1 MPQEKNI
8 LVNRGIPLRRS
19 PSLNLGPGGSIPNG
33 SGFGGMSGTA
43 YSDLGPDTIDYANEW
58 LIESNTDTEKV
69 YRENIKNLKHIT
81 DAELSQTRETARK
94 MLPLGVDANNI
105 EARTLTLHLSKARAD
120 HQEQVTI
127 ANRYYGHDPLTH
139 KGRDPFYKGFDAPDR
154 ISQGEYY
161 KAVGKW
167 NISYAAAYE
176 AKFLA
181 EQIKLLEAR
190 LVIQNKVVAE
200 ANARTAAA
208 AQAKAQAEAKRVA
221 EERTRLAAEAQRKAA
236 AEKAAAQAKAQ
247 ADARR
252 IAEELARKAA
262 EAEAKRV
269 AEERARLAAEVQR
282 KAAIEAAAQ
291 AKAQAD
297 RQRTAA
303 IKARK
308 AAKAEAKRNAKRRR
322 IAAKAAQRQAEIPE
336 ARKPVLAA
344 TTRPVLASAAIAP
357 ALSVIGGSFAADQVI
372 ALAITNALRAAAAA
386 VIDTLITLAGP
397 AAAGIT
403 ALVYTSE
410 LGNGDLYVLSVPLSE
425 LAPDNTDDLHAI
437 ATSGG
442 ETHLPVALGSR
453 TIANKTEFIVAATP
467 ADSTLAKVPVRLATF
482 DPQENIYKSHSQ
494 DAESIGIT
502 WTPVVTTDNVSTSLP
517 ASIPDVIHYSG
528 AILEIKAG
536 RLDTHPELDRY
547 SFGGFVTVFPVE
559 SGIAP
564 LYTVFSNP
572 YEGATTKGEHSG
584 RDFNPDKAGGP
595 IIDLDWR
602 TATVTREGIDAV
614 KLHIVRLD
622 QSDANDVMIE
632 RLEKIHRG
640 ESAAVD
646 VDKRFYTHELREL
659 ERFRALGLADNFIP
673 GNGSVEWNNAH
684 TATLEDYKLGSSES
698 LLYSSEALLAAEKQI
713 EQVYELTL
721 KGKL

>member
-1 MPQEKNI
+1 
-8 LVNRGIPLRRS
+8 
-19 PSLNLGPGGSIPNG
+19 
-33 SGFGGMSGTA
+33 MSGSA

-69 YRENIKNLKHIT
+69 YRENIKNLKPIT

-94 MLPLGVDANNI
+94 MFPLGVDANDI
-105 EARTLTLHLSKARAD
+105 EARTLNLQLSKARAD

-139 KGRDPFYKGFDAPDR
+139 KGRDPYYKGFDAPDR
-154 ISQGEYY
+154 ITQGEYY
-161 KAVGKW
+161 KAVRRW

-181 EQIKLLEAR
+181 EQIKLLETR
-190 LVIQNKVVAE
+190 LVIQNKAVAE
-200 ANARTAAA
+200 ASARTAAA
-208 AQAKAQAEAKRVA
+208 AQAKALAEAKRVA
-221 EERTRLAAEAQRKAA
+221 EERARLAAEAQRKAA
-236 AEKAAAQAKAQ
+236 AEKAAQAKAQ

-252 IAEELARKAA
+252 MTEELARKAA

-269 AEERARLAAEVQR
+269 AEEQARLAAEVQR
-282 KAAIEAAAQ
+282 KAATEAAAQ

-297 RQRTAA
+297 RQRAAA

-322 IAAKAAQRQAEIPE
+322 LAARAAQRQAEIPG

-344 TTRPVLASAAIAP
+344 TTRPVLAPAAVVGP
-357 ALSVIGGSFAADQVI
+357 ALSIIGGSFAADQVI
-372 ALAITNALRAAAAA
+372 ALAITHALRAAATTVIETLVA
-386 VIDTLITLAGP
+386 VAGP

-437 ATSGG
+437 AASGG
-442 ETHLPVALGSR
+442 EIHLPVALGSR
-453 TIANKTEFIVAATP
+453 KVVNSTEFIVAATP

-494 DAESIGIT
+494 EAESIGIT
-502 WTPVVTTDNVSTSLP
+502 WSPIVTPDNASTSLP
-517 ASIPDVIHYSG
+517 ASAPDVIHYSG
-528 AILEIKAG
+528 AILEVKAG

-564 LYTVFSNP
+564 LYTVFSTP

-584 RDFNPDKAGGP
+584 RDFNPDMAGGP
-595 IIDLDWR
+595 VIDLDWR
-602 TATVTREGIDAV
+602 TATVTQEGIDAV
-614 KLHIVRLD
+614 KLHIARLNP
-622 QSDANDVMIE
+622 SDANGVMIE
-632 RLEKIHRG
+632 RLENILNGDIDITDIDR
-640 ESAAVD
+640 
-646 VDKRFYTHELREL
+646 RYYTHETREL
-659 ERFRALGLADNFIP
+659 ERFRALGLGDDFVPAENSP
-673 GNGSVEWNNAH
+673 YWNNAH
-684 TATLEDYKLGSSES
+684 TATLEDYKVQDRES
-698 LLYSSEALLAAEKQI
+698 LLYTADALTKAALQDEKEYQ
-713 EQVYELTL
+713 QLL
-721 KGKL
+721 KEMSQ

>member
-58 LIESNTDTEKV
+58 LIESNTDTEKI

-200 ANARTAAA
+200 ASARTA
-208 AQAKAQAEAKRVA
+208 
-221 EERTRLAAEAQRKAA
+221 
-236 AEKAAAQAKAQ
+236 
-247 ADARR
+247 
-252 IAEELARKAA
+252 
-262 EAEAKRV
+262 
-269 AEERARLAAEVQR
+269 
-282 KAAIEAAAQ
+282 AAAQ

-437 ATSGG
+437 ATSRG

-517 ASIPDVIHYSG
+517 ASIPDVIHYNG

-602 TATVTREGIDAV
+602 TATVTREGIDTI
-614 KLHIVRLD
+614 KLHIARLSP
-622 QSDANDVMIE
+622 SDANGVMIK
-632 RLEKIHRG
+632 RLENILSG
-640 ESAAVD
+640 DID
-646 VDKRFYTHELREL
+646 VTDTDLRYYTHEIREL
-659 ERFRALGLADNFIP
+659 ERFRNLGLRDDFVP
-673 GNGSVEWNNAH
+673 TDDSSYWNNAH
-684 TATLEDYKLGSSES
+684 TATLEDYKIQDRAS
-698 LLYSSEALLAAEKQI
+698 LLYTTDALAKADLLDERDYKKM
-713 EQVYELTL
+713 L
-721 KGKL
+721 KEMGQ

>member
-58 LIESNTDTEKV
+58 LIESNTDTEKI

-200 ANARTAAA
+200 ASARTA
-208 AQAKAQAEAKRVA
+208 
-221 EERTRLAAEAQRKAA
+221 
-236 AEKAAAQAKAQ
+236 
-247 ADARR
+247 
-252 IAEELARKAA
+252 
-262 EAEAKRV
+262 
-269 AEERARLAAEVQR
+269 
-282 KAAIEAAAQ
+282 AAAQ

-437 ATSGG
+437 ATSRG

-467 ADSTLAKVPVRLATF
+467 ADSTLARVPVRLATF

-602 TATVTREGIDAV
+602 TATVTREGIDTI
-614 KLHIVRLD
+614 KLHIARLSP
-622 QSDANDVMIE
+622 SDANGVMIK
-632 RLEKIHRG
+632 RLENILSG
-640 ESAAVD
+640 DID
-646 VDKRFYTHELREL
+646 VTDTDLRYYTHEIREL
-659 ERFRALGLADNFIP
+659 ERFRNLGLRDDFVP
-673 GNGSVEWNNAH
+673 TDDSSYWNNAH
-684 TATLEDYKLGSSES
+684 TATLEDYKIQDRAS
-698 LLYSSEALLAAEKQI
+698 LLYTTDALAKADLQDERDYKKM
-713 EQVYELTL
+713 L
-721 KGKL
+721 KEMGQ

>member
-58 LIESNTDTEKV
+58 LIESNTDTEKI

-200 ANARTAAA
+200 ASARTA
-208 AQAKAQAEAKRVA
+208 
-221 EERTRLAAEAQRKAA
+221 
-236 AEKAAAQAKAQ
+236 
-247 ADARR
+247 
-252 IAEELARKAA
+252 
-262 EAEAKRV
+262 
-269 AEERARLAAEVQR
+269 
-282 KAAIEAAAQ
+282 AAAQ

-517 ASIPDVIHYSG
+517 ASIPDVIHYNG

-602 TATVTREGIDAV
+602 TATVTREGIDTI
-614 KLHIVRLD
+614 KLHIARLSP
-622 QSDANDVMIE
+622 SDANGVMIK
-632 RLEKIHRG
+632 RLENILSG
-640 ESAAVD
+640 DID
-646 VDKRFYTHELREL
+646 VTDTDLRYYTHEIREL
-659 ERFRALGLADNFIP
+659 ERFRNLGLRDDFVP
-673 GNGSVEWNNAH
+673 TDDSSYWNNAH
-684 TATLEDYKLGSSES
+684 TATLEDYKIQDRAS
-698 LLYSSEALLAAEKQI
+698 LLYTTDALAKADLQDERDYKKM
-713 EQVYELTL
+713 L
-721 KGKL
+721 KEMGQ

>member
-58 LIESNTDTEKV
+58 LIESNTDTEKI

-200 ANARTAAA
+200 ASARTA
-208 AQAKAQAEAKRVA
+208 
-221 EERTRLAAEAQRKAA
+221 
-236 AEKAAAQAKAQ
+236 
-247 ADARR
+247 
-252 IAEELARKAA
+252 
-262 EAEAKRV
+262 
-269 AEERARLAAEVQR
+269 
-282 KAAIEAAAQ
+282 AAAQ

-437 ATSGG
+437 ATSRG

-602 TATVTREGIDAV
+602 TATVTREGIDTI
-614 KLHIVRLD
+614 KLHIARLSP
-622 QSDANDVMIE
+622 SDANGVMIK
-632 RLEKIHRG
+632 RLENILSGDIDITDTDLRY
-640 ESAAVD
+640 
-646 VDKRFYTHELREL
+646 YTHEIREL
-659 ERFRALGLADNFIP
+659 ERFRNLGLRDDFVP
-673 GNGSVEWNNAH
+673 TDDSSYWNNAH
-684 TATLEDYKLGSSES
+684 TATLEDYKIQDRAS
-698 LLYSSEALLAAEKQI
+698 LLYTTDALAKADLQDERDYKKM
-713 EQVYELTL
+713 L
-721 KGKL
+721 KEMGQ

>member
-1 MPQEKNI
+1 
-8 LVNRGIPLRRS
+8 
-19 PSLNLGPGGSIPNG
+19 
-33 SGFGGMSGTA
+33 MSGTA

-58 LIESNTDTEKV
+58 LIESNTDTEKI

-200 ANARTAAA
+200 ASARTA
-208 AQAKAQAEAKRVA
+208 
-221 EERTRLAAEAQRKAA
+221 
-236 AEKAAAQAKAQ
+236 
-247 ADARR
+247 
-252 IAEELARKAA
+252 
-262 EAEAKRV
+262 
-269 AEERARLAAEVQR
+269 
-282 KAAIEAAAQ
+282 AAAQ

-437 ATSGG
+437 ATSRG

-602 TATVTREGIDAV
+602 TATVTREGIDTI
-614 KLHIVRLD
+614 KLHIARLSP
-622 QSDANDVMIE
+622 SDANGVMIK
-632 RLEKIHRG
+632 RLENILSGDIDITDTDLRY
-640 ESAAVD
+640 
-646 VDKRFYTHELREL
+646 YTHEIREL
-659 ERFRALGLADNFIP
+659 ERFRNLGLRDDFVP
-673 GNGSVEWNNAH
+673 TDDSSYWNNAH
-684 TATLEDYKLGSSES
+684 TATLEDYKIQDRAS
-698 LLYSSEALLAAEKQI
+698 LLYTTDALAKADLQDERDYKKM
-713 EQVYELTL
+713 L
-721 KGKL
+721 KEMGQ

>member
-8 LVNRGIPLRRS
+8 LINRGIPLRRS

-58 LIESNTDTEKV
+58 LIESNTDTEKI

-190 LVIQNKVVAE
+190 LVIQNKVVVE
-200 ANARTAAA
+200 ASARTA
-208 AQAKAQAEAKRVA
+208 
-221 EERTRLAAEAQRKAA
+221 
-236 AEKAAAQAKAQ
+236 
-247 ADARR
+247 
-252 IAEELARKAA
+252 
-262 EAEAKRV
+262 
-269 AEERARLAAEVQR
+269 
-282 KAAIEAAAQ
+282 AAAQ

-437 ATSGG
+437 ATSRG

-602 TATVTREGIDAV
+602 TATVTREGIDTI
-614 KLHIVRLD
+614 KLHIARLSP
-622 QSDANDVMIE
+622 SDANGVMIK
-632 RLEKIHRG
+632 RLENILSG
-640 ESAAVD
+640 DID
-646 VDKRFYTHELREL
+646 VTDTDLRYYTHEIREL
-659 ERFRALGLADNFIP
+659 ERFRNLGLRDDFVP
-673 GNGSVEWNNAH
+673 TDDSSYWNNAH
-684 TATLEDYKLGSSES
+684 TATLEDYKIQDRAS
-698 LLYSSEALLAAEKQI
+698 LLYTTDALAKADLQDERDYKKM
-713 EQVYELTL
+713 L
-721 KGKL
+721 KEMGQ

>member
-58 LIESNTDTEKV
+58 LIESNTDTEKI

-200 ANARTAAA
+200 ASARTA
-208 AQAKAQAEAKRVA
+208 
-221 EERTRLAAEAQRKAA
+221 
-236 AEKAAAQAKAQ
+236 
-247 ADARR
+247 
-252 IAEELARKAA
+252 
-262 EAEAKRV
+262 
-269 AEERARLAAEVQR
+269 
-282 KAAIEAAAQ
+282 AAAQ

-437 ATSGG
+437 ATSRG

-602 TATVTREGIDAV
+602 TATVTREGIDTI
-614 KLHIVRLD
+614 KLHIARLSP
-622 QSDANDVMIE
+622 SDANGVMIK
-632 RLEKIHRG
+632 RLENILSG
-640 ESAAVD
+640 DID
-646 VDKRFYTHELREL
+646 VTDTDLRYYTHEIREL
-659 ERFRALGLADNFIP
+659 KRFRNLGLRDDFVP
-673 GNGSVEWNNAH
+673 TDDSSYWNNAH
-684 TATLEDYKLGSSES
+684 TATLEDYKIQDRAS
-698 LLYSSEALLAAEKQI
+698 LLYTTDALAKADLQDERDYK
-713 EQVYELTL
+713 
-721 KGKL
+721 KC

>member
-1 MPQEKNI
+1 
-8 LVNRGIPLRRS
+8 
-19 PSLNLGPGGSIPNG
+19 
-33 SGFGGMSGTA
+33 MSGTA

-58 LIESNTDTEKV
+58 LIESNTDTEKI

-200 ANARTAAA
+200 ASARTA
-208 AQAKAQAEAKRVA
+208 
-221 EERTRLAAEAQRKAA
+221 
-236 AEKAAAQAKAQ
+236 
-247 ADARR
+247 
-252 IAEELARKAA
+252 
-262 EAEAKRV
+262 
-269 AEERARLAAEVQR
+269 
-282 KAAIEAAAQ
+282 AAAQ

-517 ASIPDVIHYSG
+517 ASIPDVIHYNG

-602 TATVTREGIDAV
+602 TATVTREGIDTI
-614 KLHIVRLD
+614 KLHIARLSP
-622 QSDANDVMIE
+622 SDANGVMIK
-632 RLEKIHRG
+632 RLENILSG
-640 ESAAVD
+640 DID
-646 VDKRFYTHELREL
+646 VTDTDLRYYTHEIREL
-659 ERFRALGLADNFIP
+659 ERFRNLGLRDDFVP
-673 GNGSVEWNNAH
+673 TDDSSYWNNAH
-684 TATLEDYKLGSSES
+684 TATLEDYKIQDRAS
-698 LLYSSEALLAAEKQI
+698 LLYTTDALAKADLQDERDYKKM
-713 EQVYELTL
+713 L
-721 KGKL
+721 KEMGQ

>member
-58 LIESNTDTEKV
+58 LIESNTDTEKI

-139 KGRDPFYKGFDAPDR
+139 KGRDPYYKGFDAPDR

-200 ANARTAAA
+200 ASARTA
-208 AQAKAQAEAKRVA
+208 
-221 EERTRLAAEAQRKAA
+221 
-236 AEKAAAQAKAQ
+236 
-247 ADARR
+247 
-252 IAEELARKAA
+252 
-262 EAEAKRV
+262 
-269 AEERARLAAEVQR
+269 
-282 KAAIEAAAQ
+282 AAAQ

-437 ATSGG
+437 ATSRG

-517 ASIPDVIHYSG
+517 ASIPDVIHYNG

-602 TATVTREGIDAV
+602 TATVTREGIDTI
-614 KLHIVRLD
+614 KLHIARLSP
-622 QSDANDVMIE
+622 SDANGVMIK
-632 RLEKIHRG
+632 RLENILSG
-640 ESAAVD
+640 DID
-646 VDKRFYTHELREL
+646 VTDTDLRYYTHEIREL
-659 ERFRALGLADNFIP
+659 ERFRNLGLRDDFVP
-673 GNGSVEWNNAH
+673 TDDSSYWNNAH
-684 TATLEDYKLGSSES
+684 TATLEDYKIQDRAS
-698 LLYSSEALLAAEKQI
+698 LLYTTDALAKADLQDERDYKKM
-713 EQVYELTL
+713 L
-721 KGKL
+721 KEMGQ

>member
-58 LIESNTDTEKV
+58 LIESNTDTEKI

-200 ANARTAAA
+200 ASARTA
-208 AQAKAQAEAKRVA
+208 
-221 EERTRLAAEAQRKAA
+221 
-236 AEKAAAQAKAQ
+236 
-247 ADARR
+247 
-252 IAEELARKAA
+252 
-262 EAEAKRV
+262 
-269 AEERARLAAEVQR
+269 
-282 KAAIEAAAQ
+282 AAAQ

-437 ATSGG
+437 ATSRG

-517 ASIPDVIHYSG
+517 ASIPDVIHYNG

-602 TATVTREGIDAV
+602 TATVTREGIDTI
-614 KLHIVRLD
+614 KLHIARLSP
-622 QSDANDVMIE
+622 SDANGVMIK
-632 RLEKIHRG
+632 RLENILSG
-640 ESAAVD
+640 DID
-646 VDKRFYTHELREL
+646 VTDTDLRYYTHEIREL
-659 ERFRALGLADNFIP
+659 ERFRNLGLRDDFVP
-673 GNGSVEWNNAH
+673 TDDSSYWNNAH
-684 TATLEDYKLGSSES
+684 TATLEDYKIQDRAS
-698 LLYSSEALLAAEKQI
+698 LLYTTDALAKADLQDERDYKKM
-713 EQVYELTL
+713 L
-721 KGKL
+721 KEMGQ

>member
-58 LIESNTDTEKV
+58 LIESNTDTEKI

-200 ANARTAAA
+200 ASARTA
-208 AQAKAQAEAKRVA
+208 
-221 EERTRLAAEAQRKAA
+221 
-236 AEKAAAQAKAQ
+236 
-247 ADARR
+247 
-252 IAEELARKAA
+252 
-262 EAEAKRV
+262 
-269 AEERARLAAEVQR
+269 
-282 KAAIEAAAQ
+282 AAAQ

-437 ATSGG
+437 ATSRG

-602 TATVTREGIDAV
+602 TATVTREGIDTI
-614 KLHIVRLD
+614 KLHIARLSP
-622 QSDANDVMIE
+622 SDANGVMIK
-632 RLEKIHRG
+632 RLENILSG
-640 ESAAVD
+640 DID
-646 VDKRFYTHELREL
+646 VTDTDLRYYTHEIREL
-659 ERFRALGLADNFIP
+659 ERFRNLGLRDDFVP
-673 GNGSVEWNNAH
+673 TDDSSYWNNAH
-684 TATLEDYKLGSSES
+684 TATLEDYKIQDRAS
-698 LLYSSEALLAAEKQI
+698 LLYTTDALAKADLQDERDYKKM
-713 EQVYELTL
+713 L
-721 KGKL
+721 KEMGQ